1 MHFDCREVY
10 HLFAIAAA
18 ASELQRFGG
27 ALVVADAARTNVTV
41 PYETS
46 DGSLFGSGLGDI
58 RGDAILMFVV
68 AAKCDASLVA
78 ANRHSSRP
86 QGKKS

>member
-18 ASELQRFGG
+18 ASELQRFSG

-46 DGSLFGSGLGDI
+46 DGSLFGSGL
-58 RGDAILMFVV
+58 